1 MARRLPRPLV
11 YLLGLPER
19 LLRAVAAAGGGAIH
33 ETAQLVL
40 PRLVRS
46 SRLYEATAKNL
57 LRITVELVG
66 GVERPGAAAEVE
78 PSPGKLAARKTAGN
92 VVELGSIAAFGFS
105 PLWLLAAAADVTRG
119 TRVYLDALVTEL
131 KGAGILEEN
140 AELTS
145 VDDLLAALEG
155 ASGTT
160 ARLIDLPPFEVEA
173 LKQSLSDLREDA
185 QSLPSPAEL
194 ATVYAALV
202 DEADREERSVLEVS
216 VGIGLAFFNA
226 ARHVGRQHVLD
237 PYTEDLRPVRD
248 EGFAAYAQRV
258 GRPYAQA
265 AVRHFDPG
273 RKTLTERGL
282 ERLARSKLLESG
294 AMKHP
299 DSFDSRS
306 RLTVGGREVEVFRLG
321 ALQERFDVYR
331 LPYTLRILLENVLR
345 HEDGT
350 TVTGADVEAVAGW
363 VASAEPSQEIS
374 FTPGRVLLQD
384 FTGVPAVV
392 DLAVMRDA
400 MRDLGGDPELINPQL
415 PAELV
420 IDHSVQ
426 VDEFATRLAIVRN
439 AELEFERNRERYAF
453 LRWGQGAF
461 ANFKVV
467 PPSTGIVHQVNLE
480 FLARVVD
487 ERDGTAFPDTLVGTD
502 SHTTMING
510 LGVLGW
516 GVGGIEAE
524 AAMLGEAI
532 SMLVPQVV
540 GFKLTGALPE
550 GATATDLVLTVT
562 QILRE
567 AGVVGKFVEY
577 YGHGLEGL
585 PLADRATI
593 GNMSPEYGA
602 TCGFFPVDSETLRYL
617 RLTGRPEERIAL
629 VEAYCKENA
638 LWHDPD
644 EPPTYSQVIE
654 LDLSTVEPSLAGPR
668 RPQDRVP
675 LREAKRAFL
684 DALPSFGVDYGNA
697 HDEAV
702 AESFPASDPPA
713 QTSPGHRP
721 LEGNAVVQVAPTAVA
736 EMHGGVEVTL
746 DGETFELEHGSVVI
760 AAITSCTN
768 TSNPAVMVGAGLLAK
783 NAVERGL
790 ARKPWVKSS
799 LAPGSKVVTQYYEK
813 AGLTQYLEQLGFHT
827 VGYGCTTCI
836 GNSGPLPE
844 PISKAIARG
853 DLVAC
858 AVLSGNRNFEARI
871 HGEVK
876 ANYLASPPL
885 VVAYALAGR
894 MDIDLVTEPIGVGS
908 DGQDVY
914 LSDLWPSAADVR
926 ETVAGAIGEEMFRAT
941 YADVFTGDETWR
953 GLPVPEGELFAWDAD
968 STYVRR
974 PPYFDGMVTEPEL
987 VEDIV
992 GARCLVS
999 IGDSVTT
1006 DHISPAGSIKPDSP
1020 AGHYLVE
1027 HAVERRDFNSYGSRR
1042 GNHEVMVRGTFAN
1055 VRLRNL
1061 LVPGSEG
1068 TWTAHLPSG
1077 DEMTIFEAAERYRS
1091 EGVPLIVLAGKEYGS
1106 GSSRDWAA
1114 KGPKLLGVRAVIA
1127 ESYERIHRSNLLM
1140 MGVLPLQFLAGEN
1153 RESLGLNGREEFAIS
1168 GIENA
1173 EAREV
1178 TVRADEKEFRATVRL
1193 DTPRERE
1200 YLRHGGILP
1209 YVLRRL
1215 LAA

>member
-1 MARRLPRPLV
+1 LRRATQYLV
-11 YLLGLPER
+11 SLPER
-19 LLRAVAAAGGGAIH
+19 ILRAVAAALGGTIH
-33 ETAQLVL
+33 ETAELVL
-40 PRLVRS
+40 PRLVRK
-46 SRLYEATAKNL
+46 SRFYEATAKNL

-66 GVERPGAAAEVE
+66 GVEREPEVVADE
-78 PSPGKLAARKTAGN
+78 HESSPKKLAVRKAGGN
-92 VVELGSIAAFGFS
+92 VVELGSILAFGFS
-105 PLWLLAAAADVTRG
+105 PLWLLAAAADVSHG
-119 TRVYLDALVTEL
+119 TRVYLNALVGEL
-131 KGAGILEEN
+131 KAAGVLARD
-140 AELTS
+140 AEFAS

-160 ARLIDLPPFEVEA
+160 ARLIDIPPLEVA
-173 LKQSLSDLREDA
+173 GLRQSLTDLRDDA
-185 QSLPSPAEL
+185 KSLPTPPEL
-194 ATVYAALV
+194 AAVYQGLLA
-202 DEADREERSVLEVS
+202 EADREQRSLLEVS
-216 VGIGLAFFNA
+216 LGMGIAFFNS
-226 ARHVGRQHVLD
+226 ARKVGRQHLLD
-237 PYTEDLRPVRD
+237 PYTEDLRPLRD
-248 EGFAAYAQRV
+248 EGFGAYARRV
-258 GRPYAQA
+258 GSPYAQA
-265 AVRHFDPG
+265 VTRHLDP
-273 RKTLTERGL
+273 RQATLTERGL
-282 ERLARSKLLESG
+282 GRLPRPKLLESESM
-294 AMKHP
+294 AHP
-299 DSFDSRS
+299 NSFDARS
-306 RLTVGGREVEVFRLG
+306 TLDVGGTSRQIFRLD
-321 ALQERFDVYR
+321 ALQASHDVLR
-331 LPYTLRILLENVLR
+331 LPYTLRVLLENVLR
-345 HEDGT
+345 MENGAS
-350 TVTGADVEAVAGW
+350 VTAADVEAVAGW
-363 VASAEPSQEIS
+363 VATAEPSQEIS

-392 DLAVMRDA
+392 DLAA
-400 MRDLGGDPELINPQL
+400 MRNAMSDLGGEPRKINPLL
-415 PAELV
+415 PVELV

-426 VDEFATRLAIVRN
+426 VDEFATKLAIFRN

-461 ANFKVV
+461 DNFKVV

-487 ERDGTAFPDTLVGTD
+487 ERDGVAFPDTLVGTD

-540 GFKLTGALPE
+540 GFRLTGALPE

-562 QILRE
+562 QVLRE
-567 AGVVGKFVEY
+567 TGVVGKFVEY
-577 YGHGLEGL
+577 FGHGLETL

-602 TCGFFPVDSETLRYL
+602 TCGFFPVDAETLRYL
-617 RLTGRPEERIAL
+617 RLTGRSDEQIAL

-638 LWHDPD
+638 LWHDPE
-644 EPPTYSQVIE
+644 EPPTYSQVVE

-675 LREAKRAFL
+675 LAEAKQAFV

-702 AESFPASDPPA
+702 EETFPASDPLA
-713 QTSPGHRP
+713 SGAPGHAEE
-721 LEGNAVVQVAPTAVA
+721 LADAVIATGPRLVLAEPTS
-736 EMHGGVEVTL
+736 VEVTY
-746 DGETFELEHGSVVI
+746 DDETFHLSHGSVVI

-783 NAVERGL
+783 KAVERGL
-790 ARKPWVKSS
+790 TRKPWVKSS
-799 LAPGSKVVTQYYEK
+799 LAPGSKVVTEYYEK
-813 AGLTQYLEQLGFHT
+813 AGLTPYLEELGFHT

-836 GNSGPLPE
+836 GNSGPLPDE
-844 PISKAIARG
+844 ISRGVSQG
-853 DLVAC
+853 DLVVC

-871 HGEVK
+871 HPEVK

-894 MDIDLVTEPIGVGS
+894 MDIDLATEPIGTGS
-908 DGQDVY
+908 DGEDVF
-914 LSDLWPSAADVR
+914 LSDLWPSPEEVR

-953 GLPVPEGELFAWDAD
+953 SLPVPEGELFAWDPA

-974 PPYFDGMVTEPEL
+974 PTYFDGMPLEPGT
-987 VEDIV
+987 VEDV
-992 GARCLVS
+992 SGARCLVS

-1006 DHISPAGSIKPDSP
+1006 DHISPAGAIKPDSP

-1027 HAVERRDFNSYGSRR
+1027 HGVERKDFNSYGSRR

-1055 VRLRNL
+1055 VRLRNQ

-1068 TWTAHLPSG
+1068 TWTVHVPSG
-1077 DEMTIFEAAERYRS
+1077 EEMTIFDAAERYRE
-1091 EGVPLIVLAGKEYGS
+1091 EGTPLLVLAGKEYGS

-1114 KGPKLLGVRAVIA
+1114 KGPRLLGVRAVIA

-1140 MGVLPLQFLAGEN
+1140 MGVLPLQYLPGES
-1153 RESLGLNGREEFAIS
+1153 RESLGLTGHETFSIVGVENGE
-1168 GIENA
+1168 A
-1173 EAREV
+1173 EEV
-1178 TVRADEKEFRATVRL
+1178 TVRADEKEFRAVVRL